1 MISRFS
7 LNMLSTDLTSLKS
20 IYIGA
25 GPGIW
30 LIHCLPAFTL
40 SFFPPLGTEKLSSL
54 LKNEEVVTP
63 SGELNTENFDFLQNP
78 CLFSVGTLFLD
89 CNVRGVGITL
99 MPLDTQAT
107 PHFFYTPMQYVCVCV
122 CVCVLL
128 HQAPVPLHR
137 KPHSSRPTVQTL
149 GMLLIE
155 HDILNSHLY

>member
-122 CVCVLL
+122 CVCVSCCIRLL
-128 HQAPVPLHR
+128 CLSTESPIHPGPLC
-137 KPHSSRPTVQTL
+137 RPWACS
-149 GMLLIE
+149 LL
-155 HDILNSHLY
+155 NMTF